1 MSTKKGGKKS
11 DNWDPRCYGKWEDIE
26 HCGCGTD
33 NYVGEKFI
41 WCEVPMMRNDS
52 KQAINTWR
60 WIGGILTLGKCMF
73 LKFEHLNFNTLSNFQ
88 KKIFFKLL
96 RNFLEKKSKKGKL
109 I

>member
-60 WIGGILTLGKCMF
+60 WIGGILTLGKYF
-73 LKFEHLNFNTLSNFQ
+73 
-88 KKIFFKLL
+88 
-96 RNFLEKKSKKGKL
+96 R
-109 I
+109 